1 MKFTTEYLWFNTA
14 KHREYIN
21 ITDEV
26 DKVLRKKDYCITKL
40 W

>member
-1 MKFTTEYLWFNTA
+1 MKSHTKYLWFKTE

-26 DKVLRKKDYCITKL
+26 NQALKESGIKEGFV
-40 W
+40 